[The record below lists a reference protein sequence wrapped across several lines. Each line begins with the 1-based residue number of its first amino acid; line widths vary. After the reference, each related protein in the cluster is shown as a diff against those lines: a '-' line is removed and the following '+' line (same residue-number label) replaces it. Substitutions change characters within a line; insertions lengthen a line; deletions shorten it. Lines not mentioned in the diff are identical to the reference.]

1 MTFDLNLTYDWL
13 IFDGLQEI
21 TFTSRRITADSQG
34 DQIDS
39 QIQAL
44 RRAPTFKEL
53 AASNGAYTG
62 QDVVWHV
69 PAVQLTVGPPK
80 PRDTVIDSDN
90 VSWTVLEVQWDT
102 LKSRW
107 RLITRNPIIAYDL
120 RDEVSIEQCTITYD
134 AVGAPVRT
142 WPPIGG
148 QILYPNIPARVQ
160 PDDSVVV
167 DQRGVRGDLET
178 YFVFLAE
185 QVPILDV
192 RECRVNWNGV
202 YLDITGSRQS
212 ERIDELPMLTAERR
226 P

>member
-1 MTFDLNLTYDWL
+1 MLDLTQDYL
-13 IFDGLQEI
+13 IFDNREEI
-21 TFTSRRITADSQG
+21 TFISRRTTADSQG
-34 DQIDS
+34 DQTDS

-53 AASNGAYTG
+53 AASNGVYTS
-62 QDVVWHV
+62 QDVVWHI
-69 PAVQLTVGPPK
+69 PAVLLTVGPPK
-80 PRDTVIDSDN
+80 PRDTVTDLDGI
-90 VSWTVLEVQWDT
+90 SWTVMEAAWNSLR
-102 LKSRW
+102 SMW

-120 RDEVSIEQCTITYD
+120 RDKVSIEQCAITYD

-178 YFVFLAE
+178 YFVLLAE